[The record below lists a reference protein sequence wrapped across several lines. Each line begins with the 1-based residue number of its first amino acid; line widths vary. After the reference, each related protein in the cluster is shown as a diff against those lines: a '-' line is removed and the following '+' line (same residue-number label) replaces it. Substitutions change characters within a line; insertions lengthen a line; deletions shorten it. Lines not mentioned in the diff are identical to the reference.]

1 MHRKSVGLVSAQQRT
16 QIQASQPNYQ
26 SIYVTVAKLY
36 VAAPDPQSWVAK
48 LEGFVDLCTSGDC
61 IYINIYDFQTLK
73 LTFQHELY
81 NDFCSYYKKLGTG
94 FYVFQ
99 SDWCVMG
106 LAFASSVEGKDF
118 KKQVKKACPKK
129 GKKNKQMA
137 ITAPRSVKQVAGLQI
152 TSTGTE
158 ISRNMTESDQ
168 KRLKEFLA
176 VRGLTLDMLNDP
188 GKRDALIAAMQEF
201 SNMEENDGPVIP
213 PPPPVQPPPPPP
225 RQPPPPPPPRQPP
238 PPPAVP
244 PPPPPRQPPP
254 PPAVPP
260 PPPPRQPPPPPA
272 VQPPPPGQGLVPK
285 QESGGAEAVKLM
297 KPMRNVMTM
306 QAVEVKK
313 EIEVPT
319 WLPPP
324 PAEKPPPPE
333 GPPPPT
339 SKNHWKKRPAIEFR
353 ETKVV
358 EEAKSD
364 EKPAEENE
372 AVKPAEAEEKPAVVA
387 QPSAPT
393 PEKPE
398 PRAPEPEKL
407 EPGTT
412 VDTREPTI
420 ENSNPGSVRD
430 LIKRFQGQ

>member
-1 MHRKSVGLVSAQQRT
+1 MHRKSVGLVSSQQRT
-16 QIQASQPNYQ
+16 QIQASQPSYQ

-36 VAAPDPQSWVAK
+36 VAAPDPQSWAPK
-48 LEGFVDLCTSGDC
+48 LEGYVDLCTSGDC
-61 IYINIYDFQTLK
+61 IYINIYDLQTLK

-81 NDFCSYYKKLGTG
+81 NDFCNYYKKLGTG

-106 LAFASSVEGKDF
+106 LAFASSVEAKDF
-118 KKQVKKACPKK
+118 KKQLKKACPKK
-129 GKKNKQMA
+129 GKKSKQMA
-137 ITAPRSVKQVAGLQI
+137 ITAPLSVKQVAGLQI

-176 VRGLTLDMLNDP
+176 VRGLTLDMLNEP

-201 SNMEENDGPVIP
+201 SNMDANEEPVIP

-238 PPPAVP
+238 PPPA
-244 PPPPPRQPPP
+244 RQPPP
-254 PPAVPP
+254 PPAVQPP
-260 PPPPRQPPPPPA
+260 PPPARQPPPPPAKQPPPPPA
-272 VQPPPPGQGLVPK
+272 VQPPPPGQTQK
-285 QESGGAEAVKLM
+285 QETEAGKLM

-313 EIEVPT
+313 DIEVPT

-339 SKNHWKKRPAIEFR
+339 SKNHWKKRPAIEFH
-353 ETKVV
+353 EAKV
-358 EEAKSD
+358 EEEVKSE
-364 EKPAEENE
+364 EKPA
-372 AVKPAEAEEKPAVVA
+372 AAAAAEAEEMKPVQDEA
-387 QPSAPT
+387 QPVPQVPVPEPKPEPSAPV

-398 PRAPEPEKL
+398 PTDVTRA
-407 EPGTT
+407 T
-412 VDTREPTI
+412 TI